1 VCELR
6 TKGDRIVV
14 LLGDRRLEM
23 PGWLEPAMREIA
35 GRASFRV
42 GDLREEIDDAQ
53 SRVVLIRRLVREGLL
68 GLEPVR

>member
-1 VCELR
+1 
-6 TKGDRIVV
+6 
-14 LLGDRRLEM
+14 
-23 PGWLEPAMREIA
+23 MREIA
-35 GRASFRV
+35 GRGSFRV